1 MHEGGTCELNGSII
15 WRGKEGGWEGERER
29 GRKEEREGGREGER
43 EGERERG
50 RKGGREGEGREEGR
64 EGGEGIECKIAVQV
78 KSTLICLLGY
88 LSRVKGV
95 YVYTYV

>member
-1 MHEGGTCELNGSII
+1 MHKGGTCELNGSII
-15 WRGKEGGWEGERER
+15 WRGKEGGREGGRERGREEGRKREREEGRER
-29 GRKEEREGGREGER
+29 GRKE
-43 EGERERG
+43 
-50 RKGGREGEGREEGR
+50 GREGEGREEGR